1 MKAKKLK
8 ISFKGSFTVEAS
20 IIFSVVF
27 LLTAAMVYAF
37 IIIYQYAGLQSTA
50 NRAANIGSIYY
61 VNKYQQEQYVQ
72 SGFNLYWRLIDTEAE
87 SKKNKLKNY
96 LNENLTPSIFKT
108 SQTVKI
114 DTSYELILKQLNVS
128 INEEFPLPAG
138 NLFEVFGISPTIDLT
153 AQATAPLDDNAEF
166 VRNLDTVIDIKNCIF
181 NTDNKWIGKDSK
193 VNDILD
199 KLLKKH

>member
-8 ISFKGSFTVEAS
+8 ISSKGSFTVEAS
-20 IIFSVVF
+20 IVFSVIF
-27 LLTAAMVYAF
+27 LLLAAMVYAF

-50 NRAANIGSIYY
+50 NSAANMGSVYY
-61 VNKYQQEQYVQ
+61 VNKYQQEQYLQ
-72 SGFNLYWRLIDTEAE
+72 SGYNLYWRFIDTEAE
-87 SKKNKLKNY
+87 SKKNNLKNY
-96 LNENLTPSIFKT
+96 LYKNLNSTIFKSSRT
-108 SQTVKI
+108 IKI
-114 DTSYELILKQLNVS
+114 DTSYDLILKQLDV
-128 INEEFPLPAG
+128 IIIEEFPLPVG
-138 NLFEVFGISPTIDLT
+138 NLLEVFGISPTIDLS
-153 AQATAPLDDNAEF
+153 AEATAPLDDNAEF